1 MGANPASR
9 HDPRSCF
16 LSLRLGPLSSMLSY
30 AALCRRS
37 GAKSLGQ
44 TLIVLNLAKASHSR
58 EIAALRDF
66 DPADVRFG
74 LFTTDTAE
82 TTRSCISALPQKADK
97 VAGGSLGLLCAKTGL
112 MQRNKDDHSIA
123 QSAFYRLDDLWLG
136 RRSWAISL
144 LVNRLN

>member
-58 EIAALRDF
+58 KIAALRDF

-74 LFTTDTAE
+74 SFTSFPPSRRVPFAPKSRHSASARVYEYTA
-82 TTRSCISALPQKADK
+82 
-97 VAGGSLGLLCAKTGL
+97 
-112 MQRNKDDHSIA
+112 
-123 QSAFYRLDDLWLG
+123 
-136 RRSWAISL
+136 
-144 LVNRLN
+144 